1 MRKSQRILLFL
12 AAALAAG
19 GCSQPKPGA
28 PLTSEAIDAVLTSP
42 AMEVLRVQARSIRH
56 PLLRPLEIKQDDGV
70 SPDEAAVLAVLA
82 NPSLRAVRDARGL
95 VAAQVL
101 QAGLLPN
108 PSLSFGSE
116 FPYVGPDKIVAYGIG
131 LSWDISSLISRQ
143 AKVDAAKAQAAS
155 VDLDIAWQEWQVA
168 QTAKSA
174 AWKVLSLQAQLEM
187 AGQADSLLQDNL
199 KTVQQAVGLQHK
211 TAVDLSAA
219 QAARQEA
226 HTMVLEL
233 ERDLARQR
241 LALNRML
248 GLPSQTQ
255 VKMRK
260 EDFPD
265 GLGEP
270 AVVDL
275 QKGIEDRRLDLLAL
289 RRGYDSQ
296 EAAVRAAV
304 LSRFPKIAAGAS
316 HGRDTAGV
324 YTFGYDLSVDL
335 PLFDRNQGNIAIEK
349 ATRQTLFDEFINRV
363 FEGRNDIATSAA
375 EIGLIH
381 RQIAFAQS
389 AVPVLE
395 RLVADYGKA
404 VDAGN
409 ADVLS
414 YYSARNDLNKKKIE
428 ILKLKQDLVDAWIGL
443 ENASGLCLTRP
454 EPSAVPASQ
463 PALQGVTP

>member
-1 MRKSQRILLFL
+1 L
-12 AAALAAG
+12 AAALVGA
-19 GCSQPKPGA
+19 GCSPPKHGA
-28 PLTSEAIDAVLTSP
+28 PLTNEAIDAALTLP

-56 PLLRPLEIKQDDGV
+56 PLLAPLEIKADAGF

-95 VAAQVL
+95 AAAQLL

-108 PSLSFGSE
+108 PSLSFGNE
-116 FPYVGPDKIVAYGIG
+116 FPYAGPDKLVAYNVG
-131 LSWDISSLISRQ
+131 LSWDISALVSH
-143 AKVDAAKAQAAS
+143 AATVDAAKAQVAS

-168 QTAKSA
+168 QSAKSA
-174 AWKVLSLQAQLEM
+174 AWKMLSLQAQLEM
-187 AGQADSLLQDNL
+187 ARQADSLLQDNL
-199 KTVQQAVGLQHK
+199 KTVQQAVELQHK

-233 ERDLARQR
+233 ERELDKQR

-248 GLPSQTQ
+248 GLPAQTQ
-255 VKMRK
+255 VKMRR

-265 GLGEP
+265 RPSAP
-270 AVVDL
+270 AATDL
-275 QKGIEDRRLDLLAL
+275 QKGLEDRRLDLLAL

-349 ATRQTLFDEFINRV
+349 ATRRTLFDEFINRV
-363 FEGRNDIATSAA
+363 FEARNDIAASAA
-375 EIGLIH
+375 EIELIH
-381 RQIAFAQS
+381 RQIVFAES

-395 RLVADYGKA
+395 RLVADYEKA
-404 VDAGN
+404 VDSGN

-428 ILKLKQDLVDAWIGL
+428 ILKLKQDLVDAWIEL

-454 EPSAVPASQ
+454 GSSTVPASQ
-463 PALQGVTP
+463 PASQGVAP

>member
-1 MRKSQRILLFL
+1 M
-12 AAALAAG
+12 
-19 GCSQPKPGA
+19 
-28 PLTSEAIDAVLTSP
+28 D
-42 AMEVLRVQARSIRH
+42 VLRVQARSIRH
-56 PLLRPLEIKQDDGV
+56 PLLAPLEIKDGDGV

-95 VAAQVL
+95 AAAQVL

-108 PSLSFGSE
+108 PSLSFGRE
-116 FPYVGPDKIVAYGIG
+116 FPYSSPDTIVAYNIG
-131 LSWDISSLISRQ
+131 VNWDISALVSRA

-187 AGQADSLLQDNL
+187 ANQADSLLQDNL
-199 KTVQQAVGLQHK
+199 KTVQQAVELQQK

-219 QAARQEA
+219 HAAQHEA

-233 ERDLARQR
+233 ERERDKQR

-248 GLPSQTQ
+248 GLPAQAQ

-265 GLGEP
+265 PPGAP
-270 AVVDL
+270 AATDL
-275 QKGIEDRRLDLLAL
+275 QKGMEDRRLDLLAL
-289 RRGYDSQ
+289 RRGYESQ

-316 HGRDTAGV
+316 LGRDTGGV
-324 YTFGYDLSVDL
+324 YTFGYDLSADL
-335 PLFDRNQGNIAIEK
+335 PLFDRNQGGIAIEK
-349 ATRQTLFDEFINRV
+349 ATRQTLFDEFVNRV

-375 EIGLIH
+375 DIELIR
-381 RQIAFAQS
+381 RQILFAQS

-395 RLVADYGKA
+395 RLVADYEKA

-414 YYSARNDLNKKKIE
+414 YYSARNDLSKKKIE
-428 ILKLKQDLVDAWIGL
+428 VLKLKQDLVDAWIEL

-454 EPSAVPASQ
+454 GPSAAPSSQ
-463 PALQGVTP
+463 PASRGAAP